1 MPTHVPKKNKKSQSA
16 SRHPPSNKNK
26 LKMKKSQKKRSQN
39 PKKITNSLHRKSNVC
54 NFKTTVLKLTNPNK

>member
-1 MPTHVPKKNKKSQSA
+1 MQTHALKKNKKNQSA
-16 SRHPPSNKNK
+16 SRHLPSSKNK
-26 LKMKKSQKKRSQN
+26 TKAKNSQKKSNQN